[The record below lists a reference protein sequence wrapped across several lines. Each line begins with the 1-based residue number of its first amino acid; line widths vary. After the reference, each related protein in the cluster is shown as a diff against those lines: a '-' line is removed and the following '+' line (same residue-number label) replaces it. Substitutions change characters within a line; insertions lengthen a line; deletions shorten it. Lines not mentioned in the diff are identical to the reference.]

1 MARHPLDLPPRYNV
15 SELLFGNL
23 EAGRE
28 SKVAIH
34 ALGETVTYGELAATA
49 ARCGNAL
56 GQLGLALGDRV
67 LLLLL
72 DTPTFPA
79 AFFGTI
85 RAGYVP
91 IPTNTVLH
99 RDSYLFFLQ
108 DSGAKVAIVDEALL
122 PRLEGVVDQCP
133 DLEHVI
139 VTGPARPDALAWDRV
154 IGAADEELD
163 PAPTRPDEPAFW
175 LYSSGSTGFPKG
187 VVHLHRN
194 VPYTVETYA
203 RQILGMTDADVTFS
217 ASKAFHAYGLGNNI
231 TFPYA
236 VGASTV
242 LFSGRPAPDAVFE
255 HVRQF
260 QPTLFFTAPTLYA
273 ALLAHEDART
283 EDFASVR
290 LCVSAAEA
298 LPAPVAR
305 RWKDRFGLEILDGI
319 GSTEMLHIFISNR
332 PGKVKLG
339 SSGTPVPGYE
349 ARIVDEYDDPV
360 PVGGAGDLLVSGR
373 SAAPHYWNRPERTAH
388 TMRGEW
394 IFTGDRYRQDE
405 DGYFFYEGRSD
416 DMFKVSGLWV
426 SPIEVENALLEHP
439 DVFECAVVPVRD
451 DADLVRCKAFV
462 ILRPGAASRD
472 GEQVR
477 ALQEHVK
484 ATIAPY
490 KYPRVVELVDELPKT
505 ATGKIQR
512 FKLRDR
518 A

>member
-1 MARHPLDLPPRYNV
+1 MARRPLDLPPRYNV
-15 SELLFGNL
+15 SELLFSNL
-23 EAGRE
+23 EAGRGDKE
-28 SKVAIH
+28 AIRT
-34 ALGETVTYGELAATA
+34 LGETVTYGELASTA

-56 GQLGLALGDRV
+56 NQLGLSRGDRV

-72 DTPTFPA
+72 DTPTLPA

-85 RAGYVP
+85 RAGYLP

-99 RDSYLFFLQ
+99 PDSYLFFLR
-108 DSGAKVAIVDEALL
+108 DSGAKAAIVDEALL

-139 VTGPARPDALAWDRV
+139 VTGPARPGALAWDQV
-154 IGAADEELD
+154 IGAADEALD

-203 RQILGMTDADVTFS
+203 RQVLGMAEADVTFS

-242 LFSGRPAPDAVFE
+242 LFSGRPTPGAAFD
-255 HVRQF
+255 HVRHF
-260 QPTLFFTAPTLYA
+260 RPTLFFTAPTLYA
-273 ALLAHEDART
+273 AMLVHEDAQP

-298 LPAPVAR
+298 LPPEIAR
-305 RWKDRFGLEILDGI
+305 QWKDRFGVEILDGI

-332 PGKVKLG
+332 SGQVKLG
-339 SSGTPVPGYE
+339 SSGTPVPGYD
-349 ARIVDEYDDPV
+349 ARIVDEHGDPL
-360 PVGGAGDLLVSGR
+360 PAGSAGDLLVSGG

-388 TMRGEW
+388 TMRDEW
-394 IFTGDRYRQDE
+394 MFTGDRYRQDE

-439 DVFECAVVPVRD
+439 DVFECAVVPVHD
-451 DADLVRCKAFV
+451 DDDLVRCKAFV
-462 ILRPGAASRD
+462 ILRADANRD
-472 GEQVR
+472 GAQVQ

-484 ATIAPY
+484 AAIAPY
-490 KYPRVVELVDELPKT
+490 KYPRAVEFVDELPKT

-518 A
+518 G